1 MPRCPAT
8 MEPGKV
14 AVLEMGEQAA
24 RLRNFG
30 MLVHVEAELS

>member
-14 AVLEMGEQAA
+14 AVLEMVEQVA
-24 RLRNFG
+24 RLRNFR
-30 MLVHVEAELS
+30 MLVDIEAALS